1 MCLLYSEVHDS
12 IRFGN
17 HRITIAGG
25 TPFRRD
31 QPLEQLSG
39 DRSDLFTAQ
48 NAEFSRKF
56 TYAPPVPAYSNVCIE
71 MVPVPWRI
79 YAKLTDGTGN
89 VSKTVYLHCEL
100 QNCGSNFPIVP
111 GNSQVVAQTA
121 FDIKPNQSDGSILGQ
136 VIPND
141 LILCGNTSG
150 TFWKVTPMKNSA
162 QALTPAAKLLYQI

>member
-1 MCLLYSEVHDS
+1 MCLLYSEVQYS
-12 IRFGN
+12 IRLGN

-56 TYAPPVPAYSNVCIE
+56 TYAPPIPAYSNVCIE

-89 VSKTVYLHCEL
+89 GSKTAYNLAL
-100 QNCGSNFPIVP
+100 RITQSFAGDRKIV
-111 GNSQVVAQTA
+111 
-121 FDIKPNQSDGSILGQ
+121 DKIKVQER
-136 VIPND
+136 
-141 LILCGNTSG
+141 T
-150 TFWKVTPMKNSA
+150 
-162 QALTPAAKLLYQI
+162 